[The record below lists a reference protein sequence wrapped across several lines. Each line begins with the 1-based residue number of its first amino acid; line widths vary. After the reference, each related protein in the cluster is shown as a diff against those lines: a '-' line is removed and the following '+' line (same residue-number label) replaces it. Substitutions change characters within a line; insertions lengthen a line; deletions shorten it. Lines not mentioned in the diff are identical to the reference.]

1 MRKLVDLLFEQGDAE
16 DELHVF
22 DFDDTL
28 GVTDAPT
35 LVAAVEFLGGDPGDP
50 ESYRVIDDLESRLAP
65 TTGKL
70 KKPSETRID
79 SPGVVGDKVKGE
91 DPLIDDAQVVVVDT
105 AQYRDWKEKYVR
117 GGEHERVVVGGNVGK
132 KIKDAAKKMADEGR
146 TGEIHVVDFSPSSTL
161 GAVDPIEATLSL
173 LADKERA
180 GAETAVVTARKGETD
195 LDTFGGRK
203 KKAQN
208 ASDIEKFIQDETGVK
223 PDEVFGAA
231 DISNATAANKRKIIK
246 YLIAKS
252 DAEELHFYDDDPEN
266 IKATSELCDDPDLEG
281 RDLYFYN
288 AEFDH
293 EGIPPDPVHCS
304 PQIDESRWMKIAGL
318 LLKG

>member
-1 MRKLVDLLFEQGDAE
+1 MKKLVELLFEQSGAE

-28 GVTDAPT
+28 GITDAPT
-35 LVAAVEFLGGDPGDP
+35 LVAAVEFNGGDPDDP
-50 ESYRVIDDLESRLAP
+50 ESYDIVSDLDSRLSS

-70 KKPSETRID
+70 QKPSSTSVS
-79 SPGVVGDKVKGE
+79 SPGVVGDKVKNE

-117 GGEHERVVVGGNVGK
+117 GGKHSRVVVGGNVGK
-132 KIKDAAKKMADEGR
+132 KIKDAAKQMADEGR
-146 TGEIHVVDFSPSSTL
+146 SGEIHVVDFSPSSTL
-161 GAVDPIEATLSL
+161 GIVDPIDVTLNL
-173 LADKERA
+173 LATKVRA

-195 LDTFGGRK
+195 LDTFGGKK

-208 ASDIEKFIQDETGVK
+208 ADDIIKFIQDEKGVK

-252 DAEELHFYDDDPEN
+252 DAEEIHFYDDDPEN
-266 IKATSELCDDPDLEG
+266 IRATSELCDDPDLEG

-288 AEFDH
+288 AEFHKD
-293 EGIPPDPVHCS
+293 GIPTAPVHCS
-304 PQIDESRWMKIAGL
+304 PQIEESRWIKIAGI
-318 LLKG
+318 LKG

>member
-1 MRKLVDLLFEQGDAE
+1 MKKLVDLLFEQNDAE
-16 DELHVF
+16 EELHVF

-35 LVAAVEFLGGDPGDP
+35 LVAAVEFTGGDPEDP
-50 ESYRVIDDLESRLAP
+50 ENYRVVDDLDQRLSS

-70 KKPSETRID
+70 KKPSETSIE
-79 SPGVVGDKVKGE
+79 SPGVVGNKVKGE
-91 DPLIDDAQVVVVDT
+91 HPLIDDAQVVVVDT

-117 GGEHERVVVGGNVGK
+117 GGKHSRVVVGGDVGK
-132 KIKDAAKKMADEGR
+132 KIRDAAKQMADEGR

-161 GAVDPIEATLSL
+161 GAVEPIEATLNM
-173 LADKERA
+173 LATKERE
-180 GAETAVVTARKGETD
+180 GSETAVVTARKGETD

-208 ASDIEKFIQDETGVK
+208 ADDIAKFIQKEKGVK
-223 PDEVFGAA
+223 PDEVYGAA

-246 YLIAKS
+246 YLMAKS

-266 IKATSELCDDPDLEG
+266 IRATTELCDDEDLEG

-293 EGIPPDPVHCS
+293 EGIPDDPIHCS
-304 PQIDESRWMKIAGL
+304 PQIDESRWIKIAGI
-318 LLKG
+318 LKG